1 MEFSLIK
8 AFNASEEIADSVNYP
23 GIRMFTAAKVV
34 ADKPQFDVGS
44 KPSAAGVFS
53 NSSWAVSSPAAFS
66 PVGFSWFSAVC
77 YLFGRDT
84 YKALGEKVPIGL
96 VASDWGGQA
105 IEVFSSPDALNDKT
119 CGGTN
124 VTSAATTS
132 AIGAASLQVSARQPD
147 VAASQLWYAMI
158 SPFTRMRFAGA
169 VWYQVCNLH
178 FYHTL
183 GVQRWC
189 FYSVKITLGLRIG
202 SHPLPLSHLLS
213 H

>member
-1 MEFSLIK
+1 MEFSLIN
-8 AFNASEEIADSVNYP
+8 AFNASEEIADSINYP

-34 ADKPQFDVGS
+34 ANTPQFDVGS
-44 KPSAAGVFS
+44 KQGAAGVFA

-77 YLFGRDT
+77 FLTGRDI

-124 VTSAATTS
+124 VTSAAATS
-132 AIGAASLQVSARQPD
+132 AIGASPQVGARQPD

-158 SPFTRMRFAGA
+158 SPFTRMRFAGV
-169 VWYQVCNLH
+169 VWYQVCNSNL
-178 FYHTL
+178 YHTRCSKMVIL
-183 GVQRWC
+183 
-189 FYSVKITLGLRIG
+189 
-202 SHPLPLSHLLS
+202 
-213 H
+213 